1 MLPALSCGSL
11 PKSKEFLGSA
21 FISVIIRKLACLE
34 EKMISWFSKHKFQAH
49 LSAFLLMV
57 ISSIGMIFL
66 MRDGSSA
73 LTWLMI
79 AIFAIANLLAVF
91 IK

>member
-1 MLPALSCGSL
+1 MLNWLS
-11 PKSKEFLGSA
+11 KY
-21 FISVIIRKLACLE
+21 
-34 EKMISWFSKHKFQAH
+34 KFQAH

-66 MRDGSSA
+66 KWEGSTPF
-73 LTWLMI
+73 TWLMI
-79 AIFAIANLLAVF
+79 AIFAIANVLAIF

>member
-1 MLPALSCGSL
+1 MLNRL
-11 PKSKEFLGSA
+11 
-21 FISVIIRKLACLE
+21 
-34 EKMISWFSKHKFQAH
+34 SKHKFQAH

-66 MRDGSSA
+66 MQEGS
-73 LTWLMI
+73 TPFIWLMI
-79 AIFAIANLLAVF
+79 AIFAMANILAIF

>member
-1 MLPALSCGSL
+1 MLNRL
-11 PKSKEFLGSA
+11 
-21 FISVIIRKLACLE
+21 
-34 EKMISWFSKHKFQAH
+34 SKHKFQAH

-66 MRDGSSA
+66 MQEGS
-73 LTWLMI
+73 TPFIWLMI
-79 AIFAIANLLAVF
+79 AIFAMANFLAIF

>member
-1 MLPALSCGSL
+1 VSL
-11 PKSKEFLGSA
+11 GAADIGYNPQT
-21 FISVIIRKLACLE
+21 FIE
-34 EKMISWFSKHKFQAH
+34 EDSMQSWLSKHKFQAH

-66 MRDGSSA
+66 MRDEGSP

-79 AIFAIANLLAVF
+79 LIFALANLLAVF

>member
-1 MLPALSCGSL
+1 MSTWL
-11 PKSKEFLGSA
+11 
-21 FISVIIRKLACLE
+21 
-34 EKMISWFSKHKFQAH
+34 SKHKFQAH

-66 MRDGSSA
+66 MGDGSVL

-79 AIFAIANLLAVF
+79 AVFAMANLLAVF